1 MYKVIYTIKDK
12 NGYLLDKTKKFDLI
26 QDAFAFI
33 REQRSN
39 NLVGK
44 PILERI

>member
-33 REQRSN
+33 REQKTFN
-39 NLVGK
+39 MVGK
-44 PILERI
+44 PILERV